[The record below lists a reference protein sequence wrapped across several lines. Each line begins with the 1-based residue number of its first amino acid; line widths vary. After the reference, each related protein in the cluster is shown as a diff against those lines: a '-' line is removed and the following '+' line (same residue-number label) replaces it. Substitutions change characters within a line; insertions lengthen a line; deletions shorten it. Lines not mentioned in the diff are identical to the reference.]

1 MYTMTSSNFTT
12 QPVYER
18 IAHEPETQSM
28 NTIPRRPVAQGTR
41 SASDDRLLKPP
52 TTPNVTETAS
62 LVSGKEEAK
71 TYQLEKHGNKQRMPP
86 HWWEKGVWPVALFLF
101 VTLSIIG
108 LVIMSIVI
116 PITMITT
123 SISSTFEATCGP
135 SGNFGLL
142 PSHECAGCEYT
153 TGFGVDSP
161 LSPSGIFEITLGFGD
176 FSFSNAKLIDV
187 VWDIV
192 SGAGGKIM
200 FTITKKMYR

>member
-1 MYTMTSSNFTT
+1 MTSSNFAT
-12 QPVYER
+12 QPAYER
-18 IAHEPETQSM
+18 IAHEPETQPM
-28 NTIPRRPVAQGTR
+28 NTIPRRPVAQGAH
-41 SASDDRLLKPP
+41 SASDDRLPKLP

-71 TYQLEKHGNKQRMPP
+71 TYQLGKHGNKQRVRI
-86 HWWEKGVWPVALFLF
+86 HWWEKGVWPVVQFLL

-108 LVIMSIVI
+108 LVTMLFVI
-116 PITMITT
+116 PITMVTT

-142 PSHECAGCEYT
+142 PSYECSGCEYT
-153 TGFGVDSP
+153 AGFGVDSP

-187 VWDIV
+187 VWDLV
-192 SGAGGKIM
+192 SGTGGKIM
-200 FTITKKMYR
+200 FTITNKMYR